1 MPISNFF
8 NQVTRK
14 AGEIWGQADRALGGW
29 LPGGGTASPLTR
41 SAQQFG
47 KFVNTVPQA
56 NLRAPA
62 QPFTRIPGATPN
74 SPVWDIKTRTLTP
87 EAKEVLRQLNQ
98 SPDVTWDI
106 NKTNPVAKIG
116 SEIGAYH
123 KDMTAHANPLKNQ
136 IYLPLTN
143 LNSLRTLIHEAGH
156 LDRTRRSSSRPFT
169 EGILGQAIDTPASFL
184 REATGGEM
192 SPFKGHLAPF
202 RMAGGFLTALSDARE
217 EDYAEK
223 FTMDATKGMLGEETS
238 SQGGFRNEP
247 STYAHRLY
255 NKGQDSFAQGI
266 SDITPL
272 PVKLLLGQ

>member
-1 MPISNFF
+1 MADWF
-8 NQVTRK
+8 RK
-14 AGEIWGQADRALGGW
+14 AGEIWGKADRALGGW

-56 NLRAPA
+56 DLKAPA
-62 QPFTRIPGATPN
+62 QPFTRIPGATPA

-98 SPDVTWDI
+98 SADVTWDI
-106 NKTNPVAKIG
+106 NKTNPVAQIG
-116 SEIGAYH
+116 SQIGAYH

-136 IYLPLTN
+136 IYIPLAN
-143 LNSLRTLIHEAGH
+143 LNTLETLIHEAGH
-156 LDRTRRSSSRPFT
+156 LDRDRRSSSRPFT
-169 EGILGQAIDTPASFL
+169 EGILGQTIDTPVSFL

-202 RMAGGFLTALSDARE
+202 RMAGGLLTALSDAKE

-238 SQGGFRNEP
+238 GQGGVRDEP
-247 STYAHRLY
+247 SVYARRLY
-255 NKGQDSFAQGI
+255 DKGQASFRQGV
-266 SDITPL
+266 SDITPF
-272 PVKLLLGQ
+272 PIKLLLGQ